1 MTNQAILQKPNTISV
16 RATEG
21 AGMPAN
27 GNSTGLYLSNAN
39 NWLMIS
45 PKTDQ
50 RREK

>member
-1 MTNQAILQKPNTISV
+1 MTNQAILQKPNNTTV

-21 AGMPAN
+21 ASLPAN
-27 GNSTGLYLSNAN
+27 GNSAGLYLSNAN